1 MSRAAMFPPFSWQCY
16 GRVAGNPEKLPDGRL
31 RLRLDP
37 WGGGGFPLEGCLVPP
52 MLAQQ
57 ASVQL
62 GKGDFCIVCG
72 RIEWK
77 EGYPPVLWALDWR
90 VVRCARASVGDPSKD
105 YDRILGFSKRAIKAA
120 KDYEW

>member
-57 ASVQL
+57 A
-62 GKGDFCIVCG
+62 
-72 RIEWK
+72 WK

-105 YDRILGFSKRAIKAA
+105 YDRILGFSKRAIRAA
-120 KDYEW
+120 KDHEW